1 MTKESTFSIINL
13 DLLNLANKCPI
24 NYTLHMLIKRKE
36 LTFKEI
42 KTKDMSNGHLIKI
55 YFRDF

>member
-1 MTKESTFSIINL
+1 
-13 DLLNLANKCPI
+13 
-24 NYTLHMLIKRKE
+24 MLIKRKE